1 MINKKILIVGGG
13 PAGLMAADFASRSG
27 VEVTLADS
35 MPTFGRKFLMA
46 GKSGLNLTM
55 HEDDI
60 TFQTRIIH
68 NNTTIEKALEEFGP
82 IEVIEWANSLG
93 IKTFV
98 GSTGRV
104 FPTEMKASPLL
115 RNWISRLDE
124 LGVSRQ
130 NRWKLKSISN
140 KVATFETPQGLLNK
154 PADGIVLAL
163 GGASWP
169 KLGSNGDWKS
179 LFDPAELESFQAS
192 NCSFIVKWSI
202 KMSKYFGQPL
212 KSIKLSAGS
221 QSSRGEIIISQK
233 GIEGGGIYSLSAQLK
248 KGEDLILDLL
258 PDWDNDKILKLL
270 TIPWGKSSS
279 SNILRKRLKLEPIK
293 QAILREFAMD
303 VFKEPALLTKSIK
316 SLKIPLNGTGPIQT
330 AISTSGGVKMGSIDE
345 NFMLRGRP
353 GIFCAGEMLDW
364 DAPTGGYLITTC
376 LATGRMAG
384 KRAVQFVSHC

>member
-55 HEDDI
+55 HEDNV
-60 TFQTRIIH
+60 TFQTRIIN
-68 NNTTIEKALEEFGP
+68 NNTTLEKALEEFGP

-130 NRWKLKSISN
+130 NRWKLKSISK

-154 PADGIVLAL
+154 SADGIVLAL

-316 SLKIPLNGTGPIQT
+316 SLKIPLNGTGPIKT

-384 KRAVQFVSHC
+384 KRAVQFISHC

>member
-27 VEVTLADS
+27 VEVTLTDS
-35 MPTFGRKFLMA
+35 MTTFGRKLLMA

-154 PADGIVLAL
+154 SADGIVLAL
-163 GGASWP
+163 GGVSWP

-192 NCSFIVKWSI
+192 NCRFIVKWSI

-258 PDWDNDKILKLL
+258 PDWDNDKILKQL

-384 KRAVQFVSHC
+384 KRAVQFISHC

>member
-130 NRWKLKSISN
+130 NRWKLKSISD

-154 PADGIVLAL
+154 SADGIVLAL

-330 AISTSGGVKMGSIDE
+330 AISTSGGVKMSSIDE

-353 GIFCAGEMLDW
+353 GVFCAGEMLDW

>member
-1 MINKKILIVGGG
+1 MTNKKILIVGGG

-27 VEVTLADS
+27 VKVTLVDS

-55 HEDDI
+55 NEDDV
-60 TFQTRIIH
+60 TFQTRIIQ

-130 NRWKLKSISN
+130 NRWKLKSLSN
-140 KVATFETPQGLLNK
+140 KVATFETPQGLLNES
-154 PADGIVLAL
+154 ADGIVLAL

-179 LFDPAELESFQAS
+179 LFDPAEVESFQAS
-192 NCSFIVKWSI
+192 NCSFVVKWSM

-258 PDWDNDKILKLL
+258 PDWDNGKILKLL
-270 TIPWGKSSS
+270 TMPWGKSSS
-279 SNILRKRLKLEPIK
+279 SNVLRKRLKLEPIK

-316 SLKIPLNGTGPIQT
+316 SLKIPLYGTGPIQT

-345 NFMLRGRP
+345 NFMLRSRP
-353 GIFCAGEMLDW
+353 GVFCAGEMLDW

>member
-55 HEDDI
+55 HEDNV
-60 TFQTRIIH
+60 TFQTRIIN
-68 NNTTIEKALEEFGP
+68 NNTTLEKALEEFGP

-154 PADGIVLAL
+154 SADGIVLAL

-316 SLKIPLNGTGPIQT
+316 SLKIPLNGTGPIKT

-384 KRAVQFVSHC
+384 KRAMQFVSHC

>member
-154 PADGIVLAL
+154 SADGIVLAL

-169 KLGSNGDWKS
+169 KLGSNGHWKS

-316 SLKIPLNGTGPIQT
+316 SLKIPLNGTGPIKT

>member
-55 HEDDI
+55 HEDDV

-154 PADGIVLAL
+154 SADGIVLAL

-303 VFKEPALLTKSIK
+303 VFKEPALITKSIK

-353 GIFCAGEMLDW
+353 GVFCAGEMLDW

>member
-154 PADGIVLAL
+154 SADGIVLAL

-192 NCSFIVKWSI
+192 NCSFMVKWSI
-202 KMSKYFGQPL
+202 KMSKYYGQPL
-212 KSIKLSAGS
+212 KSIRLSAGS

-316 SLKIPLNGTGPIQT
+316 SLKIPLNGTGPIKT

>member
-55 HEDDI
+55 HEDDV

-154 PADGIVLAL
+154 SADGIVLAL

-316 SLKIPLNGTGPIQT
+316 SLKIPLNGTGPIKT

-384 KRAVQFVSHC
+384 KRALQFVSHC

>member
-154 PADGIVLAL
+154 SADGIVLAL

-279 SNILRKRLKLEPIK
+279 SNILRKRLKLEPVK

-316 SLKIPLNGTGPIQT
+316 SLKIPLNGTGPIKT

-384 KRAVQFVSHC
+384 KRAVQFISHC

>member
-154 PADGIVLAL
+154 SADGIVLAL

-258 PDWDNDKILKLL
+258 PDWDNDKIVKLL

-330 AISTSGGVKMGSIDE
+330 AISTSGGVKIGSIDE
-345 NFMLRGRP
+345 NFMLRGKP
-353 GIFCAGEMLDW
+353 GVFCAGEMLDW

-384 KRAVQFVSHC
+384 KRAMQFVSHC

>member
-13 PAGLMAADFASRSG
+13 PAGLMAADFAGRSG
-27 VEVTLADS
+27 VKVTLVDS

-55 HEDDI
+55 NEDDV
-60 TFQTRIIH
+60 TFQTRIIQ

-130 NRWKLKSISN
+130 NRWKLKSLSN
-140 KVATFETPQGLLNK
+140 KVATFETPQGLLNES
-154 PADGIVLAL
+154 ADGIVLAL

-179 LFDPAELESFQAS
+179 LFDPAEVESFQAS
-192 NCSFIVKWSI
+192 NCSFVVKWSM

-258 PDWDNDKILKLL
+258 PDWDNGKILKLL
-270 TIPWGKSSS
+270 TMPWGKSSS
-279 SNILRKRLKLEPIK
+279 SNVLRKRLKLEPVK

-330 AISTSGGVKMGSIDE
+330 AISTSGGMKMGSIDE
-345 NFMLRGRP
+345 NFMLRSRP
-353 GIFCAGEMLDW
+353 GVFCAGEMLDW

>member
-27 VEVTLADS
+27 VEVTIADS

-55 HEDDI
+55 HEDNV
-60 TFQTRIIH
+60 TFQTRIIN
-68 NNTTIEKALEEFGP
+68 NNTTLEKALEEFGP

-154 PADGIVLAL
+154 SADGIVLAL

-316 SLKIPLNGTGPIQT
+316 SLKIPLNGTGPIKT

-384 KRAVQFVSHC
+384 KRAMQFVSHC

>member
-13 PAGLMAADFASRSG
+13 PAGLMAADFAGRSG
-27 VEVTLADS
+27 VKVTLVDS

-154 PADGIVLAL
+154 SADGIVLAL

-179 LFDPAELESFQAS
+179 LFDPTELESFQAS

-212 KSIKLSAGS
+212 KSIKLSAGR

-258 PDWDNDKILKLL
+258 PDWDNGKILKLL
-270 TIPWGKSSS
+270 TMPWGKSSS
-279 SNILRKRLKLEPIK
+279 SNVLRKRLKLEPIK

-316 SLKIPLNGTGPIQT
+316 SLKIPLNGTGPIKT

-345 NFMLRGRP
+345 NFMLRSRP
-353 GIFCAGEMLDW
+353 GVFCAGEMLDW

>member
-55 HEDDI
+55 YEDDI

-154 PADGIVLAL
+154 SADGIVLAL

-316 SLKIPLNGTGPIQT
+316 SLKIPLNGTGPIKT

-384 KRAVQFVSHC
+384 KRAVQFVSHL

>member
-27 VEVTLADS
+27 VEVTLVDS

-55 HEDDI
+55 NEDDV

-154 PADGIVLAL
+154 SADGIVLAL

-316 SLKIPLNGTGPIQT
+316 SLKIPLNGTGPIKT

-345 NFMLRGRP
+345 NFMLRSRP
-353 GIFCAGEMLDW
+353 GVFCAGEMLDW

>member
-27 VEVTLADS
+27 VKVTLVDS

-55 HEDDI
+55 YEDDI

-154 PADGIVLAL
+154 SADGIVLAL

-212 KSIKLSAGS
+212 KSIKLSAGN

-258 PDWDNDKILKLL
+258 PDWDNDKIVKLL

-316 SLKIPLNGTGPIQT
+316 SLKIPLNGTGPIKT

>member
-13 PAGLMAADFASRSG
+13 PAGLMAADFASRTG

-55 HEDDI
+55 HEDDV
-60 TFQTRIIH
+60 TFQKRIIH

-154 PADGIVLAL
+154 SADGIVLAL

-270 TIPWGKSSS
+270 TIPWEKSSS

-353 GIFCAGEMLDW
+353 GVFCAGEMLDW

-384 KRAVQFVSHC
+384 KRAVQFVSHF

>member
-55 HEDDI
+55 NEDDV
-60 TFQTRIIH
+60 TFQTRIIQ

-154 PADGIVLAL
+154 SADGIVLAL

-258 PDWDNDKILKLL
+258 PDWNNDKILKLL

-330 AISTSGGVKMGSIDE
+330 AISTSGGVKMSSIDE

-353 GIFCAGEMLDW
+353 GVFCAGEMLDW

-384 KRAVQFVSHC
+384 KGALQFVSHC

>member
-27 VEVTLADS
+27 VEVTIADS

-55 HEDDI
+55 HEDNV
-60 TFQTRIIH
+60 TFQTRIIN
-68 NNTTIEKALEEFGP
+68 NNTTLEKALEEFGP

-115 RNWISRLDE
+115 RNWISKLDE

-130 NRWKLKSISN
+130 NRWKLKSISK

-154 PADGIVLAL
+154 SADGIVLAL

-192 NCSFIVKWSI
+192 NCSFVVKWSI

-212 KSIKLSAGS
+212 KSIKLSAGN

-258 PDWDNDKILKLL
+258 PDWDNDKIVKLL

-330 AISTSGGVKMGSIDE
+330 AISTSGGVKIGSIDE
-345 NFMLRGRP
+345 NFMLRGKP
-353 GIFCAGEMLDW
+353 GVFCAGEMLDW

-384 KRAVQFVSHC
+384 KRAMQFVSHC

>member
-154 PADGIVLAL
+154 SADGIVLAL

-221 QSSRGEIIISQK
+221 QSSRREIIISQK

-353 GIFCAGEMLDW
+353 GVFCAGEMLDW

-384 KRAVQFVSHC
+384 KRAMQFVSHC

>member
-55 HEDDI
+55 HEDNV
-60 TFQTRIIH
+60 TFQTRIID
-68 NNTTIEKALEEFGP
+68 NNNTIEKALEEFGP

-154 PADGIVLAL
+154 SADGIVLAL

-316 SLKIPLNGTGPIQT
+316 SLKIPLNGTGPIKT

-384 KRAVQFVSHC
+384 KRAMQFVSHC

>member
-55 HEDDI
+55 YEDDI

-154 PADGIVLAL
+154 SADGIVLAL

-316 SLKIPLNGTGPIQT
+316 SLKIPLNGTGPIKT

-384 KRAVQFVSHC
+384 KRAVQFVSHF

>member
-154 PADGIVLAL
+154 SADGIVLAL

-330 AISTSGGVKMGSIDE
+330 AISTSGGVKMSSIDE

-353 GIFCAGEMLDW
+353 GVFCAGEMLDW

-384 KRAVQFVSHC
+384 KRALQFVSHC

>member
-13 PAGLMAADFASRSG
+13 PAGLMAADFAGRSG
-27 VEVTLADS
+27 VKVTLVDS

-55 HEDDI
+55 NEDDV
-60 TFQTRIIH
+60 TFQKRIIQ

-154 PADGIVLAL
+154 SADGIVLAL

-258 PDWDNDKILKLL
+258 PDWDNGKILKLL
-270 TIPWGKSSS
+270 TMPWGKSSS
-279 SNILRKRLKLEPIK
+279 SNVLRKRLKLEPVK

-316 SLKIPLNGTGPIQT
+316 SLKIPLNGTGPIKT

-345 NFMLRGRP
+345 NFMLRSRP
-353 GIFCAGEMLDW
+353 GVFCAGEMLDW

>member
-27 VEVTLADS
+27 VKVTLVDS

-55 HEDDI
+55 NEDDV
-60 TFQTRIIH
+60 TFQKRIIQ

-154 PADGIVLAL
+154 SADGIVLAL

-258 PDWDNDKILKLL
+258 PDWDNGKILKLL
-270 TIPWGKSSS
+270 TMPWGKSSS
-279 SNILRKRLKLEPIK
+279 SNVLRKRLKLEPVK

-330 AISTSGGVKMGSIDE
+330 AISTSGGMKMGSIDE
-345 NFMLRGRP
+345 NFMLRSRP
-353 GIFCAGEMLDW
+353 GVFCAGEMLDW

-384 KRAVQFVSHC
+384 KRALQFVSHC

>member
-154 PADGIVLAL
+154 SADGIVLAL

-316 SLKIPLNGTGPIQT
+316 SLKIPLNGTGPIKT

-384 KRAVQFVSHC
+384 KRAVQYVSHF

>member
-27 VEVTLADS
+27 VKVTLVDS

-154 PADGIVLAL
+154 SADGIVLAL

-179 LFDPAELESFQAS
+179 LFDPAEVESFQAS
-192 NCSFIVKWSI
+192 NCSFVVKWSM

-258 PDWDNDKILKLL
+258 PDWDNGKILKLL
-270 TIPWGKSSS
+270 TMPWGKSSS
-279 SNILRKRLKLEPIK
+279 SNVLRKRLKLEPVK

-316 SLKIPLNGTGPIQT
+316 SLKIPLNGTGPIKT

-345 NFMLRGRP
+345 NFMLRSRP
-353 GIFCAGEMLDW
+353 GVFCAGEMLDW

>member
-55 HEDDI
+55 HEDNV

-140 KVATFETPQGLLNK
+140 KVATFETPQGLLNES
-154 PADGIVLAL
+154 ADGIVLAL

-248 KGEDLILDLL
+248 KGGDLILDLL

-316 SLKIPLNGTGPIQT
+316 SLKIPLNGTGPIKT

-384 KRAVQFVSHC
+384 KRAVQFISHC

>member
-1 MINKKILIVGGG
+1 MTNKKILIVGGG

-27 VEVTLADS
+27 VKVTLVDS

-55 HEDDI
+55 NEDDV
-60 TFQTRIIH
+60 TFQKRIIQ

-130 NRWKLKSISN
+130 NRWKLKSLSN
-140 KVATFETPQGLLNK
+140 KVATFETPQGLLNES
-154 PADGIVLAL
+154 ADGIVLAL

-179 LFDPAELESFQAS
+179 LFDPAEVESFKAS
-192 NCSFIVKWSI
+192 NCSFVVKWSM

-258 PDWDNDKILKLL
+258 PDWDNGKILKLL
-270 TIPWGKSSS
+270 TMPWGKSSS
-279 SNILRKRLKLEPIK
+279 SNVLRKRLKLEPVK

-303 VFKEPALLTKSIK
+303 VFKEPALLTKNIK

-345 NFMLRGRP
+345 NFMLRSRP
-353 GIFCAGEMLDW
+353 GVFCAGEMLDW

>member
-154 PADGIVLAL
+154 SADGIVLAL

-192 NCSFIVKWSI
+192 NCSFIVKSSI

-316 SLKIPLNGTGPIQT
+316 SLKIPLNGTGPIKT

-345 NFMLRGRP
+345 NFMLRDRP

-376 LATGRMAG
+376 LATGRLAG
-384 KRAVQFVSHC
+384 KRAVQFISHC

>member
-27 VEVTLADS
+27 VEVTIADS

-154 PADGIVLAL
+154 SADGIVLAL

-258 PDWDNDKILKLL
+258 PDWNNDKILKLL

-330 AISTSGGVKMGSIDE
+330 AISTSGGVKIGSIDE
-345 NFMLRGRP
+345 NFMLRGKP
-353 GIFCAGEMLDW
+353 GVFCAGEMLDW

>member
-154 PADGIVLAL
+154 SADGIVLAL

-330 AISTSGGVKMGSIDE
+330 AISTSGGVKIGSIDE
-345 NFMLRGRP
+345 NFMLRGKP
-353 GIFCAGEMLDW
+353 GVFCAGEMLDW

-384 KRAVQFVSHC
+384 KRAMQFVSHC

>member
-55 HEDDI
+55 HEDDV
-60 TFQTRIIH
+60 TFQTRIIQ

-154 PADGIVLAL
+154 SADGIVLAL

-316 SLKIPLNGTGPIQT
+316 SLKIPLNGTGPIKT

>member
-154 PADGIVLAL
+154 SADGIVLAL

-330 AISTSGGVKMGSIDE
+330 AISTSGGVKMSSIDE

-384 KRAVQFVSHC
+384 KRAMQFVSHC

>member
-13 PAGLMAADFASRSG
+13 PAGLMAADFAGRSG
-27 VEVTLADS
+27 VKVTLVDS

-55 HEDDI
+55 NEDDV
-60 TFQTRIIH
+60 TFQTRIIQ

-104 FPTEMKASPLL
+104 FPNEMKASPLL

-130 NRWKLKSISN
+130 NRWKLKSLSN
-140 KVATFETPQGLLNK
+140 NVATFETPQGLLNES
-154 PADGIVLAL
+154 ADGIVLAL

-179 LFDPAELESFQAS
+179 LFDPAEVESFQAS
-192 NCSFIVKWSI
+192 NCSFVVKWSM

-258 PDWDNDKILKLL
+258 PDWDNGKILKLL
-270 TIPWGKSSS
+270 TMPWGKSSS
-279 SNILRKRLKLEPIK
+279 SNVLRKRLKLEPVK

-330 AISTSGGVKMGSIDE
+330 AISTSGGMKMGSIDE
-345 NFMLRGRP
+345 NFMLRSRP
-353 GIFCAGEMLDW
+353 GVFCAGEMLDW

>member
-1 MINKKILIVGGG
+1 MLNKKILIVGGG

-55 HEDDI
+55 YEDDI

-154 PADGIVLAL
+154 SADGIVLAL

-316 SLKIPLNGTGPIQT
+316 SLKIPLNGTGPIKT